1 MQSLHGTFVVMVTPF
16 TREGDVDYHGIRK
29 NVEWWIGQRIHGLI
43 PLGST
48 GEFASLSDVQKQK
61 ITETVME
68 AVNGRRPVVVG
79 AAAEITEKAIEYASQ
94 AKDLGAAAALILPPF
109 YYAPSQ
115 DEIYWHY
122 RRISEKVDLPI
133 MIYNNPFTANVD
145 IQPDTVAR
153 MAELPNIDYVKESSG
168 DIKRITTIRQLTD
181 DRISVFCGWEDM
193 AWESL
198 AIGARGWVCVIGNI
212 LPRAA
217 AELYELVVLQKD
229 LDGGYELYKRM
240 LPILRY
246 LEYAGKT
253 QKMLKYALDRL
264 GLCGGQSS
272 SPKLPLNE
280 EEKVEIDKL
289 LTQFGVIDHER
300 AR

>member
-1 MQSLHGTFVVMVTPF
+1 
-16 TREGDVDYHGIRK
+16 
-29 NVEWWIGQRIHGLI
+29 
-43 PLGST
+43 
-48 GEFASLSDVQKQK
+48 
-61 ITETVME
+61 
-68 AVNGRRPVVVG
+68 
-79 AAAEITEKAIEYASQ
+79 
-94 AKDLGAAAALILPPF
+94 
-109 YYAPSQ
+109 
-115 DEIYWHY
+115 
-122 RRISEKVDLPI
+122 
-133 MIYNNPFTANVD
+133 
-145 IQPDTVAR
+145 
-153 MAELPNIDYVKESSG
+153 
-168 DIKRITTIRQLTD
+168 
-181 DRISVFCGWEDM
+181 M

-300 AR
+300 TR